1 MANIGKL
8 ALILSA
14 DSTSL
19 RKDFD
24 RGLKD
29 AQAFKSSIEKALT
42 FATSVPGVAGIAG
55 GILGAFS
62 VDKIKEHLD
71 GIVALNKEATKL
83 GLTIK
88 EMSGLMNVG
97 GFDSE
102 QFAHGLKHLSQ
113 AMVEAAIDPAGD
125 IAKKFRT
132 LGLDPESMLKG
143 GPMVGV
149 FAFADKIKSLSGAE
163 RIFAS
168 SLLGKGGFELIPFLA
183 KGSEGIQGELNK
195 AEKKGLVLTEDDA
208 RVAKEAKGIWVDIGR
223 QATAVGNQIS
233 LFVARLTKGVTRGV
247 TAGDWSTSSF
257 LRTFDPLPVTA
268 AEKGEKLAQSAADP
282 LNLAREAAMDRFHE
296 DFRKRVEGQEK
307 LIKSD
312 NAALAA
318 AALGHAANILGQP
331 IALPSAAEFGS
342 SAALD
347 AIARASQPA
356 MDQAEAAKE
365 GVTAALAERNWKT
378 DLAGAIARAMEDQA
392 PKVGVFD

>member
-24 RGLKD
+24 RGLKE
-29 AQAFKSSIEKALT
+29 AQAFKGQIEKALT

-97 GFDSE
+97 GFDSDS
-102 QFAHGLKHLSQ
+102 FAHGIKHLSQ
-113 AMVEAAIDPAGD
+113 AMQEAAIDPKSEAGKRF
-125 IAKKFRT
+125 AT
-132 LGLDPESMLKG
+132 LGMDPEAMLKG
-143 GPMVGV
+143 GPMASVL
-149 FAFADKIKSLSGAE
+149 AFADKIKSLSGSE

-168 SLLGKGGFELIPFLA
+168 SLLGKGGFELIPLLA
-183 KGSEGIQGELNK
+183 KGSEGIQGELDK

-208 RVAKEAKGIWVDIGR
+208 RVSKEAKSIWVDIGR
-223 QATAVGNQIS
+223 QATAVGNQLS
-233 LFVARLTKGVTRGV
+233 LFFARATKGTIGYL
-247 TAGDWSTSSF
+247 SSGGTLQSRF
-257 LRTFDPLPVTA
+257 TGAFAPMALTD
-268 AEKGEKLAQSAADP
+268 AERGEKLAQSAADP

-356 MDQAEAAKE
+356 MDPTEAAKE
-365 GVTAALAERNWKT
+365 GVAADRGGTK
-378 DLAGAIARAMEDQA
+378 
-392 PKVGVFD
+392 P